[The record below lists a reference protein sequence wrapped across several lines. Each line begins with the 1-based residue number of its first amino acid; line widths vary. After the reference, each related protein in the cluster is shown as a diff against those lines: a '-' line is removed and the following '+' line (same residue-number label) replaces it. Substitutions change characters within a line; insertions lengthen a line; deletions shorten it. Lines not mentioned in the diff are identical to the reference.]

1 MLFRS
6 IFMFGM
12 SFAEILIIAII
23 AVLVLGPDKLPSTL
37 VKIAKFFKSF
47 KSTIN
52 DAKSSFEQEIK
63 IAELKEDAQK
73 YKAQLES
80 GTQEIRKKLTLEE
93 LDELKSAKNSV
104 NETINSIKNDLDI
117 SSSLNQPFE
126 DIKNDL
132 DITKNLNP
140 LNETSPK
147 KSIE

>member
-1 MLFRS
+1 
-6 IFMFGM
+6 MFGM

-126 DIKNDL
+126 DIKNEL
-132 DITKNLNP
+132 DITKNLNQ

-147 KSIE
+147 KSIESC